1 MSKISIYLFV
11 FVCLFS
17 KSFLFF
23 LPEPPVI
30 RLALNGSN
38 LGDIERIV
46 VAKLLKEREIS
57 LDPVNYT
64 DNIQILGKMNIS
76 LDNIVIK
83 ITNSTDAEI
92 SLTFAEEKN
101 INFILNLL
109 QGEITFTYNFYT
121 GLVSSSGN
129 GTAYL
134 NNISLSLNNTVI
146 QVKNDHE
153 PEKFGPGIQI
163 DSVAFNDM
171 DLKFSFDKNGTLEK
185 LLKYI
190 NKNFK
195 VLLLKIAENE
205 LNKESFL
212 SSINDKLLDVFKSIE
227 LNIPIDN
234 LLKIENNLN
243 ISFSMNEEPII
254 KNNTLEVSLEG
265 RLTGDS
271 YTYYDV
277 NNITLPH
284 IYNNTELFTQ
294 KSINSVVSQ
303 FIFNNALDFMKYY
316 GIFDLVITND
326 TLGLSEINVGLISI
340 IINEMTKVYN
350 SSQKVKIITNA
361 TDSPIL
367 RLNENNKIIVNLFQ
381 NVKFF
386 VYNQTEKYG
395 NEDIGTIAV
404 DANTE
409 LEVEATFNVKDDKIE
424 LTVSSITMLTFDVIN
439 SLIGEINIQKVKDN
453 FKNACTLMILP
464 TINNKIKEL
473 IDSLPKPL
481 RYQDIL
487 FSKLEVQ
494 SHVDYLKIDLS
505 PKLDSIFKFLLNKK

>member
-23 LPEPPVI
+23 LPEPPVL
-30 RLALNGSN
+30 RLALNGNN
-38 LGDIERIV
+38 LGDIEKIV
-46 VAKLLKEREIS
+46 VAKLLTEREIP
-57 LDPVNYT
+57 LDPLNYT
-64 DNIQILGKMNIS
+64 GNIQILGKINVS

-83 ITNSTDAEI
+83 ITNSTGAQIALE
-92 SLTFAEEKN
+92 FAEEKN

-109 QGEITFTYNFYT
+109 QGEMSFTYNFYT

-129 GTAYL
+129 GTAHL

-163 DSVAFNDM
+163 DLVAFNDM
-171 DLKFSFDKNGTLEK
+171 DLEFSFDKNGTLEK
-185 LLKYI
+185 LIKYI

-195 VLLLKIAENE
+195 TLLLKIAENE
-205 LNKESFL
+205 LNQESFI
-212 SSINDKLLDVFKSIE
+212 SSINEKLLDVFKSIQ
-227 LNIPIDN
+227 LNIPINN
-234 LLKIENNLN
+234 LLKIEENLN

-277 NNITLPH
+277 NNISLPH

-316 GIFDLVITND
+316 GIFDLVVTND
-326 TLGLSEINVGLISI
+326 TLGLPEINVGLISLI
-340 IINEMTKVYN
+340 IIEIAPVYN
-350 SSQKVKIITNA
+350 ASQKVKIITNA

-386 VYNQTEKYG
+386 VYNETEIYKD
-395 NEDIGTIAV
+395 EDIGTIPV

-409 LEVEATFNVKDDKIE
+409 LEIEATFNVKDDKIE
-424 LTVSSITMLTFDVIN
+424 LTVSSITMLTFDVIK
-439 SLIGEINIQKVKDN
+439 SLIGEINIENVKSQ
-453 FKNACTLMILP
+453 FKNVVSLTILP

-473 IDSLPKPL
+473 IDSLPNPL
-481 RYQDIL
+481 SYQDIL
-487 FSKLEVQ
+487 FSELEVQ

-505 PKLDSIFKFLLNKK
+505 PILDSIFQISFR